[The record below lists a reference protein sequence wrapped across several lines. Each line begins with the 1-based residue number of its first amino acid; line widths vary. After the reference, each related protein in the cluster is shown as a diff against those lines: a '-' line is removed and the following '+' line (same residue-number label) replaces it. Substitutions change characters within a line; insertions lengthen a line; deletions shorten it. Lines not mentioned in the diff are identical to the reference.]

1 MRNLTI
7 DPFGDNVLSVSNIPG
22 GAFTAR
28 HDTVKCAI
36 NSLILDSGIRAD
48 CEVFGVFRDL
58 IPVNA
63 LAEEEGLQTGRA
75 ARVYFQTLE

>member
-1 MRNLTI
+1 MKLY
-7 DPFGDNVLSVSNIPG
+7 

-63 LAEEEGLQTGRA
+63 LAEEEGLQTGRGRQGLLPDF
-75 ARVYFQTLE
+75 RVDLPGPE